1 MQPSVRVGLK
11 SALRAGSQSLELGA
25 LEFEF
30 AQALDFSDPVK
41 PQLRCSWWWQVHTP
55 QLIITANPVA
65 TLASFC
71 RKPKRNV
78 EAPQDPKWVL
88 GRSKFGGLGRNRTID
103 TRIFNPLLYQLS
115 YRAKLVSLTANC
127 CLFD

>member
-1 MQPSVRVGLK
+1 FWALHVRKPAPTLRATRLRLVQPSVRVGLK
-11 SALRAGSQSLELGA
+11 SALRAGSQSFELGA

-30 AQALDFSDPVK
+30 AQALDFSAPVK
-41 PQLRCSWWWQVHTP
+41 P

-103 TRIFNPLLYQLS
+103 T
-115 YRAKLVSLTANC
+115 
-127 CLFD
+127 